1 MKERSK
7 KCWLLGRVVVDAK
20 AEGRRRNSIKTTTKG
35 QGYTCMEHTCKDEK
49 NLTQIKRSRK
59 NSGAGKK
66 GVTQHMPNYN
76 FTQHKILIAHAIHK
90 TKWTCIHLSTL
101 KTLVSKMIN
110 NNGGCSGT

>member
-7 KCWLLGRVVVDAK
+7 KCWLLGRMVVDER
-20 AEGRRRNSIKTTTKG
+20 AEERRRRNSIKTTTNG
-35 QGYTCMEHTCKDEK
+35 HGYTCKDEK
-49 NLTQIKRSRK
+49 NLTQIKRPRK
-59 NSGAGKK
+59 NSGVGKK

-76 FTQHKILIAHAIHK
+76 FTQHNILIAYAIHK